1 VSQAGIVQ
9 FLSLSHSFEKGFFY
23 SNKLQLNQNSM
34 YYNNNTLIFLD
45 GKFVKANESSTDLY
59 SQTLHYGYGVFEG
72 IRAYN
77 TESGTKVF
85 KAKEHYDR
93 LKKSCELVNI
103 PFNSTVQELVDAT
116 YELLKKN
123 NLSDAYV
130 RPLIFCDPNMSL
142 AKPNKVS
149 IMICAWEWGAYL
161 GDKQLRLTVSSYCRP
176 HPRSIKIEAKVCGHY
191 VNSILATSEAKDK
204 GFDEA
209 LLLDSDGY
217 LAEGPGAN
225 LFFEKDGVLYTPQ
238 LGNILPGITRATV
251 LELAEIMGVEVKQG
265 LYTPEELLLADSA
278 FYCGTAA
285 EVIGIESVDDMKFPK
300 NWNSTLGKK
309 IQEEYSQL
317 VRKTEMVANT
327 LF

>member
-1 VSQAGIVQ
+1 
-9 FLSLSHSFEKGFFY
+9 
-23 SNKLQLNQNSM
+23 M
-34 YYNNNTLIFLD
+34 YYNKNTIIFLD
-45 GKFVKANESSTDLY
+45 GKFVKANESTTDLY

-77 TESGTKVF
+77 TEDGTKVF
-85 KAKEHYDR
+85 KAHEHYER

-103 PFNSTVQELVDAT
+103 PFHSTVQELVDAT
-116 YELLKKN
+116 YQILQKN

-130 RPLIFCDPNMSL
+130 RPLVFCDPNMSL
-142 AKPNKVS
+142 AKPNNVS
-149 IMICAWEWGAYL
+149 IMISAWEWGAYL

-191 VNSILATSEAKDK
+191 VNSILATSEAKDR

-209 LLLDSDGY
+209 LLLDSDGF

-238 LGNILPGITRATV
+238 TGNILPGITRATV
-251 LELAEIMGVEVKQG
+251 LELAEKTGVEVQQG
-265 LYTPEELLLADSA
+265 RYTIEELSSADSA

-285 EVIGIESVDDMKFPK
+285 EIIGIESVDAKKFPL
-300 NWNSTLGKK
+300 NWNSTLGKML
-309 IQEEYSQL
+309 QDAYSLL
-317 VRKTEMVANT
+317 VRET
-327 LF
+327 LTSNSIL

>member
-1 VSQAGIVQ
+1 
-9 FLSLSHSFEKGFFY
+9 
-23 SNKLQLNQNSM
+23 M
-34 YYNNNTLIFLD
+34 YYNNNTLLYLD
-45 GKFVKANESSTDLY
+45 GKFVKANESKIDLY

-72 IRAYN
+72 IRAYA
-77 TESGTKVF
+77 TDEGTKVF
-85 KAKEHYDR
+85 KAKEHYER

-103 PFNSTVQELVDAT
+103 PFNSSVEELIEAT
-116 YELLKKN
+116 YELLQKN
-123 NLSDAYV
+123 NLTDAYV
-130 RPLIFCDPNMSL
+130 RPLVFCDPNMSL
-142 AKPNKVS
+142 HRPNNVS

-191 VNSILATSEAKDK
+191 VNSILATTEAKDK

-225 LFFEKDGVLYTPQ
+225 LFFEKEGVLYTPQ

-251 LELAEIMGVEVKQG
+251 LELAEKLGIEVKQG
-265 LYTPEELLLADSA
+265 LFQPETLWNADSA

-285 EVIGIESVDDMKFPK
+285 EVIGIESVDDKKFPK
-300 NWNSTLGKK
+300 DWNDSLGKK

-317 VRKTEMVANT
+317 VRETATTFSAK
-327 LF
+327 